1 MKRSTIFILLATLMM
16 ATALS
21 SCKDEVFPVDRV
33 TFSSEGGSKDIV
45 RTFYN
50 NHIYSEDG
58 SREIEIKH
66 PKKEYNTCTL
76 DWLTIGW
83 KDNSSVFTITAQKNT
98 TGKKRKLYIYG
109 MCCGQAASLPVIQ
122 EK

>member
-1 MKRSTIFILLATLMM
+1 MKRLLSLIFLAIM
-16 ATALS
+16 LS
-21 SCKDEVFPVDRV
+21 MFITSCEDEVFPVDRV
-33 TFSSEGGSKDIV
+33 TFPSEGGSQDLV

-50 NHIYSEDG
+50 NHIYTEDG
-58 SREIEIKH
+58 VKEIRIEH
-66 PKKEYNTCTL
+66 PYKEYNTCTL

-98 TGKKRKLYIYG
+98 TGKRRKLYIFG
-109 MCCGQAASLPVIQ
+109 MCCGQSSSLPVVQ

>member
-1 MKRSTIFILLATLMM
+1 MKRYFLFTLSFIILALTLV
-16 ATALS
+16 

-33 TFSSEGGSKDIV
+33 TFPSEGGSKDIV

-50 NHIYSEDG
+50 NHIFTEEG
-58 SREIEIKH
+58 VTEIRMEH
-66 PKKEYNTCTL
+66 PEKEYNTITL

-83 KDNSSVFTITAQKNT
+83 KDNSSVFTITAKENT
-98 TGKKRKLYIYG
+98 TGKRRKLYIFG
-109 MCCGQAASLPVIQ
+109 MCCGQASSIPVIQ